1 MALFESYMK
10 QNSWVTPYNPLL
22 LNTFKSHINIEYVHS
37 VKSIKYLI
45 GYHFKGEDLVSVE
58 GLNQFDETALYA
70 TRRYI
75 SSCQAYWR
83 FAEFDVIDLEPSV
96 LQLNIHLPDEQYV
109 MYEPTEGGALSA
121 MAKSQITMLL
131 AFFYACS
138 CPTNGHI
145 ARQLNQI

>member
-1 MALFESYMK
+1 MQ
-10 QNSWVTPYNPLL
+10 QNSWITPYNPLL

-75 SSCQAYWR
+75 SSCHAYWR
-83 FAEFDVIDLEPSV
+83 IAEFNVIDLEPSV
-96 LQLNIHLPDEQYV
+96 LQLNIHLPDQQYLR
-109 MYEPTEGGALSA
+109 YEPTIGGALMA
-121 MAKSQITMLL
+121 MAKNEITMLL
-131 AFFYACS
+131 AFFMHA
-138 CPTNGHI
+138 TVQQTDILHGN
-145 ARQLNQI
+145 